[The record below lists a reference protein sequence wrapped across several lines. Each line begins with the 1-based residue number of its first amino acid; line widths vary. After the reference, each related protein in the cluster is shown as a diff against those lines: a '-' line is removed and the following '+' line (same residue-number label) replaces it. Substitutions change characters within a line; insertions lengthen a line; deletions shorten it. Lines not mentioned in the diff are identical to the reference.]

1 MIQEHDACELTGL
14 FLKQFYSYAR
24 LSKRVRIKLSD
35 FQRNR
40 PPSLNFGRFLMII
53 RGIFLNC
60 LNGLI
65 LSILIASLRGYVQ
78 NMQPYSQHG
87 QKSTNKFKLLLGPEG
102 GRVEDSRPVFT
113 RAKGAELR
121 FRRCVLFFLL
131 FLFLSVSHLN
141 MQASFA
147 CGLVTEAISIWRA
160 ARVVA
165 LNGSKITKL
174 ECSVRDEK

>member
-40 PPSLNFGRFLMII
+40 PPSLNFGRFLLII
-53 RGIFLNC
+53 RDIFLNC

-65 LSILIASLRGYVQ
+65 LSILIAFLRGYVQ

-113 RAKGAELR
+113 RAEGAELR
-121 FRRCVLFFLL
+121 FRRCVLFFVI
-131 FLFLSVSHLN
+131 FVFV
-141 MQASFA
+141 
-147 CGLVTEAISIWRA
+147 G
-160 ARVVA
+160 VA
-165 LNGSKITKL
+165 LKYASLIRMRPGHRSNINMAGGQSCCFEWLKDHKVGMFR
-174 ECSVRDEK
+174 S